1 MLAKQRRAADHR
13 NPVRLPVGAHLFASY
28 PMTGIPVVTP
38 FFHHDSNTWSYVV
51 RDPYSKAAAIIDA
64 VLDFD
69 AKAARTATSSAQ
81 ALVDH
86 VVSEQLD
93 VLWLLETHAHADHLS
108 AAHWLKAMHFP
119 ETTLAI
125 GEGIRAVQKAFRPI
139 FNLGQ
144 HFPVDGSQF
153 DHLFVD
159 NERFAIGGL
168 QVRVIAVPGHTS
180 DSNAYLVGDALF
192 TGDSLFMPDGGTAR
206 CDFPGG
212 DAATLYRSI
221 RRMYELPDDTRVF
234 VCHDYGPG
242 GRDIACET
250 SIGAQKR
257 ENIHVRD
264 GVGEAEF
271 VAVRTA
277 RDATLA
283 MPALLL
289 PSVQVNLRAGAL
301 PEPDDNG
308 IRYLKLPLNQF
319 G

>member
-1 MLAKQRRAADHR
+1 MR
-13 NPVRLPVGAHLFASY
+13 S
-28 PMTGIPVVTP
+28 IPVVVP
-38 FFHHDSNTWSYVV
+38 FFHRASNTWSYVV
-51 RDPYSKAAAIIDA
+51 RDPSSDAAVIIDA

-69 AKAARTATSSAQ
+69 APSGRTSTTSAQ
-81 ALVDH
+81 AIVEY
-86 VVSEQLD
+86 VAAERLD
-93 VLWLLETHAHADHLS
+93 IRWLLETHAHADHLS
-108 AAHWLKAMHFP
+108 AAHWLKATHFP
-119 ETTLAI
+119 DATLAI

-139 FNLGQ
+139 FNLGD

-153 DHLFVD
+153 DHLFTD
-159 NERFAIGGL
+159 NETFAIGGL
-168 QVRVIAVPGHTS
+168 QARVIAVPGHTS
-180 DSNAYLVGDALF
+180 DSNAYLIGDALF

-242 GRDIACET
+242 GRNVACET
-250 SIGAQKR
+250 SIGAQR
-257 ENIHVRD
+257 RDNIHVRD
-264 GVGEAEF
+264 GIGEAEF

-289 PSVQVNLRAGAL
+289 PSVQVNIRAGAL
-301 PEPDDNG
+301 PEAEGNG
-308 IRYLKLPLNQF
+308 IRYLKLPINQF